1 MRIDDLTEGS
11 DSVTNELDDI
21 ENSNS
26 GYSRMD

>member
-11 DSVTNELDDI
+11 VSVTNELDDI

-26 GYSRMD
+26 GYSLMY

>member
-11 DSVTNELDDI
+11 DSVTNELVDI

-26 GYSRMD
+26 GYSQMF